1 MDSPVTSRIRFSLPF
16 WREKFLE
23 VLYMS
28 AVVDDTPLSQSA
40 TVDKEAVQPF
50 PRS

>member
-1 MDSPVTSRIRFSLPF
+1 
-16 WREKFLE
+16 
-23 VLYMS
+23 MS

-50 PRS
+50 PRSEKIYVDGSSFRYKSANAKNLSD